1 MNVVEVRNAYKF
13 YGHKKNDHRTVL
25 NQLNMTISPGSIYG
39 LMGASGCGKT
49 TLLSCIIGM
58 IPLDS
63 GKINVFGNEITHF
76 SLQKNG
82 KRIGY
87 MPQEM
92 ALIGDLTVKETI
104 YYFGKIF
111 QMDTDKI
118 RERYEMLHNLLEL
131 PPGDQLIREC
141 SGGQQRRVSFASS
154 MIHDPELLILDEP
167 TVGLD
172 PILREKIWKFMIN
185 VTRTSNLTIIITTHY
200 IEEAKQAD
208 RIGLMRNGVL
218 LAEDSPLNV
227 MNSLNVD
234 NLEEAFLRLCLRK
247 GVSDE
252 VEENTEGIIIGANK
266 INNNGLEMQPKNT
279 INCNNLKHD
288 KLDNHRKKDDEEDSN
303 MRFRWQIIYALIVKN
318 VLQIKRQPASVI
330 YLMLMPVIQLY
341 FLRYSIGG
349 NPKDLKIGIVDDEI
363 LNHQEC
369 KVPGLINAYK
379 EDYVCEV
386 NLISCRFLEKLTDDV
401 GEKVF
406 YTAFDDAFRDAKLGK
421 LSAIIYFDAN
431 FTESYNEV
439 KRYPNEADPQ
449 TWKNSVI
456 KVYMDR
462 SDLQIS
468 TYLERRIYDVYKDY
482 SESILTD
489 CQLPKNLESIPIV
502 FEKPIFGSL
511 QSDFQH
517 SMVPAFV
524 ILSLFNV
531 TASLTVSAFVSER
544 KEGFWN
550 RTLLAGVSTVEMMA
564 SHITIN
570 IVVQILQIVE
580 MLIIVYFYY
589 DPHHYGS
596 YLLVVSLLL
605 LVGVSG
611 LFFGVYISC
620 ICTEI
625 MQSHILLLG
634 LTQPITVLSGMF
646 WPVEG
651 MPSVIKAISLITPT
665 TLPGISL
672 LNIIQK
678 GYTLADRSVFMGF
691 IVASGWVVFSCY
703 FGLRILKNKKYSRNT

>member
-1 MNVVEVRNAYKF
+1 MQ
-13 YGHKKNDHRTVL
+13 KKKI
-25 NQLNMTISPGSIYG
+25 Q
-39 LMGASGCGKT
+39 GCGKT

-58 IPLDS
+58 IPLES
-63 GKINVFGNEITHF
+63 GRIDVFGKEITHF

-92 ALIGDLTVKETI
+92 ALVSDLTVKETI

-111 QMDTDKI
+111 QMDSDKL
-118 RERYEMLHNLLEL
+118 RDRYDMLHKLLEL
-131 PPGDQLIREC
+131 PPGDQLIQEC

-172 PILREKIWKFMIN
+172 PILREKIWNFILN
-185 VTRTSNLTIIITTHY
+185 ITRTSKLAIIITTHY
-200 IEEAKQAD
+200 IEEARLAD
-208 RIGLMRNGVL
+208 RIGLMRNGIL
-218 LAEDSPLNV
+218 LAEDSPSNV
-227 MNSLNVD
+227 MNRMNVD

-252 VEENTEGIIIGANK
+252 VEDNTQEIIIEDNK
-266 INNNGLEMQPKNT
+266 NNNNELEMQQT
-279 INCNNLKHD
+279 ITHRNLKDD
-288 KLDNHRKKDDEEDSN
+288 KIDNHKKDDDEEDSN
-303 MRFRWQIIYALIVKN
+303 MRWRWQIIYAMIIKN
-318 VLQIKRQPASVI
+318 ILQIKRQPVAIV
-330 YLMLMPVIQLY
+330 YLMFLPILQLY
-341 FLRYSIGG
+341 LIRYSIGR
-349 NPKDLKIGIVDDEI
+349 NPEGLKIGIVDDEI

-369 KVPGLINAYK
+369 QVPGLVNAYA
-379 EDYVCEV
+379 EGYTCEV

-431 FTESYNEV
+431 FTESYDEI
-439 KRYPNEADPQ
+439 KRYPDEAGPQ

-456 KVYMDR
+456 KVYMDQT
-462 SDLQIS
+462 DLQIQ
-468 TYLERRIYDVYKDY
+468 TFLQRRLYDVYKSY
-482 SESILTD
+482 SESILSD
-489 CQLPKNLESIPIV
+489 CRLPTNLEGIPIV
-502 FEKPIFGSL
+502 FEEPIFGSL
-511 QSDFQH
+511 KSDFQP

-531 TASLTVSAFVSER
+531 TASLTVAAFVAER

-564 SHITIN
+564 SHIAIN
-570 IVVQILQIVE
+570 LAVQLLQITE
-580 MLIIVYFYY
+580 MMIMVYIYY
-589 DPHHYGS
+589 DSHHYGS
-596 YLLVVSLLL
+596 YGLIVILLL
-605 LVGVSG
+605 LVGISG

-634 LTQPITVLSGMF
+634 ITQPITVLSGMF

-651 MPSVIKAISLITPT
+651 MPLVLKIISLITPT
-665 TLPGISL
+665 TYPGISL

-678 GYTLADRSVFMGF
+678 GYTLADSSVFLGF
-691 IVASGWVVFSCY
+691 IVSSSWVILLSY
-703 FGLRILKNKKYSRNT
+703 FGLRTLRKKKFSRNT